1 MKGRYIIMKNLK
13 KTVKVGA
20 FAAGVLMAV
29 AFIIKVTKVTNNM
42 TKKQGGSLQHS
53 SFLFSPLSSPS

>member
-20 FAAGVLMAV
+20 FTDSVLMEV
-29 AFIIKVTKVTNNM
+29 AFIIKVKKVINNM
-42 TKKQGGSLQHS
+42 TKK
-53 SFLFSPLSSPS
+53 

>member
-20 FAAGVLMAV
+20 FAASIKMKV
-29 AFIIKVTKVTNNM
+29 AYIIKINKVINNM
-42 TKKQGGSLQHS
+42 TKK
-53 SFLFSPLSSPS
+53 